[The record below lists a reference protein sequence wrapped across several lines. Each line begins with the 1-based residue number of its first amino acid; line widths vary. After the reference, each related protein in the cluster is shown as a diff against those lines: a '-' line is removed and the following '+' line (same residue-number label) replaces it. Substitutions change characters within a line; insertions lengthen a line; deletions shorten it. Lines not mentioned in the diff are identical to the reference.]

1 MESGFGRNRYY
12 IIIAV
17 LGILALVYI
26 AVLFNIQILNKGY
39 KTKANQNALRY
50 KTIHPARGLVYD
62 RNDSLLVYNEAAYD
76 LMVVPAE
83 LRTFD
88 TVSLCKVLDLTKEQ
102 VIKKIEKATKYS
114 KILPSLFEQQIS
126 KEDYGFIQE
135 KMYAFPGFY
144 VQNRTLRKYPYPIAA
159 HILGYV
165 SEVNEADMEK
175 DSYYKMGDYIGKSG
189 IEKAY
194 ESVLR
199 GQKGQSVVLVDV
211 HNREMGSYDNGAEDV
226 QAIQGT
232 SIWCTLDMELQRYGE
247 ELMQNKR
254 GSVVAIEPKTGEIL
268 CIISSPSYDPNLL
281 VGTARPRNYVM
292 LQEDPKKPLFNRA
305 LQASYPP
312 GSTFKL
318 ANGLIALQEHI
329 VTPTSV
335 YSCSGGGYHIG
346 NHVVHCHNCGG
357 LNIYSAI
364 QRSCNSYFCRAYYNI
379 LSNRK
384 KYKNIDEAY
393 TAWLDYMHSMGFAQ
407 KYETDLP
414 YELQGSIPTAAYFD
428 KKYNNSWNGNTVVSM
443 GIGQGEA
450 AVTPLQ
456 MANMLAVIAN
466 QGYYIRPHIVRAI
479 GHRDSL
485 NTQYSNKI
493 YSKIDPQHFV
503 TVLQG
508 MKMVVTAGT
517 GRGAQIP
524 GIEVAGKTGTAQ
536 NPHGAD
542 HSVFALIA
550 PANDPKIVIFCLV
563 ENGGF
568 GASVACPIASLLAEF
583 YLNRK
588 VERTDLE
595 KRMKELSFR

>member
-1 MESGFGRNRYY
+1 M
-12 IIIAV
+12 V
-17 LGILALVYI
+17 GILAVIYLVR
-26 AVLFNIQILNKGY
+26 LFSLQVMNKTY
-39 KTKANQNALRY
+39 KDKANQNALRY
-50 KTIHPARGLVYD
+50 ITEHPARGLIYD
-62 RNDSLLVYNEAAYD
+62 RNDSLLVYNDAAYD
-76 LMVVPAE
+76 LMVVPNELRSFDTAE
-83 LRTFD
+83 LCR
-88 TVSLCKVLDLTKEQ
+88 VLDLTKED
-102 VIKKIEKATKYS
+102 VEKKIARAVKYS

-126 KEDYGFIQE
+126 KEDYGFLQE
-135 KMYAFPGFY
+135 KMYEFPGFF
-144 VQNRTLRKYPYPIAA
+144 VQNRTLRSYPNPVAA

-165 SEVNEADMEK
+165 SEVNDQDMEN
-175 DSYYKMGDYIGKSG
+175 DNYYKMGDYIGKSG

-199 GQKGQSVVLVDV
+199 GVKGKRVVLVDV
-211 HNREMGSYDNGAEDV
+211 HNREMGRYDNGSEDV
-226 QAIQGT
+226 VPVPGT
-232 SIWCTLDMELQRYGE
+232 SIWSTLDLQLQRYGE
-247 ELMQNKR
+247 ELMKNKR
-254 GSVVAIEPKTGEIL
+254 GSIVAIEPKTGEIL

-281 VGTARPRNYVM
+281 VGTARPKNYGV
-292 LQEDPKKPLFNRA
+292 LLEDPKKPLFNRA
-305 LQASYPP
+305 LMASYPP

-318 ANGLIALQEHI
+318 ANGLIALQEGI
-329 VTPTSV
+329 ITPSTV

-346 NHVVHCHNCGG
+346 SHVVHCHNCGG

-364 QRSCNSYFCRAYYNI
+364 QRSCNTFFCRAYYNI
-379 LSNRK
+379 LSNRS

-393 TAWLDYMHSMGFAQ
+393 TAWLDYMMSMGFAQ
-407 KYETDLP
+407 KYDTDLP
-414 YELQGSIPTAAYFD
+414 YELKGSIPTAAYFD

-466 QGYYIRPHIVRAI
+466 QGYYIKPHVVRAI

-485 NTQYSNKI
+485 NTQYSEKI
-493 YSKIDPQHFV
+493 YSKIKPKHFA

-550 PANDPKIVIFCLV
+550 PANNPKIVIFCLV

-568 GASVACPIASLLAEF
+568 GASVACPIASLMAEK
-583 YLNRK
+583 YLNGEVKR
-588 VERTDLE
+588 EDLE

>member
-1 MESGFGRNRYY
+1 M
-12 IIIAV
+12 
-17 LGILALVYI
+17 
-26 AVLFNIQILNKGY
+26 NKTY
-39 KTKANQNALRY
+39 KDKANQNALRY
-50 KTIHPARGLVYD
+50 ITEHPARGLIYD
-62 RNDSLLVYNEAAYD
+62 RNDSLLVYNDAAYD
-76 LMVVPAE
+76 LMVVPNELRPFDTAE
-83 LRTFD
+83 LCR
-88 TVSLCKVLDLTKEQ
+88 VLDLTKED
-102 VIKKIEKATKYS
+102 VEKKIARAIKYS

-126 KEDYGFIQE
+126 KEDYGFLQE
-135 KMYAFPGFY
+135 KMYEFPGFF
-144 VQNRTLRKYPYPIAA
+144 VQNRTLRSYPNPVAA

-165 SEVNEADMEK
+165 SEVNDQDMEN
-175 DSYYKMGDYIGKSG
+175 DNYYKLGDYIGKSG

-199 GQKGQSVVLVDV
+199 GVKGKRVVLVDV
-211 HNREMGSYDNGAEDV
+211 HNREMGSYDNGSEDV
-226 QAIQGT
+226 VPVPGT
-232 SIWCTLDMELQRYGE
+232 SIWSTLDLQLQRYGE
-247 ELMQNKR
+247 ELMKNKR
-254 GSVVAIEPKTGEIL
+254 GSIVAIEPKTGEIL

-281 VGTARPRNYVM
+281 VGTARPKNYGV
-292 LQEDPKKPLFNRA
+292 LLEDPKKPLFNRA
-305 LQASYPP
+305 LMASYPP

-318 ANGLIALQEHI
+318 ANGLIALQEGI
-329 VTPTSV
+329 ITPSTI

-346 NHVVHCHNCGG
+346 SHVVHCHNCGG

-364 QRSCNSYFCRAYYNI
+364 QRSCNTFFCRAYYNI
-379 LSNRK
+379 LSNRS

-393 TAWLDYMHSMGFAQ
+393 TAWLDYMMSMGFAQ
-407 KYETDLP
+407 KYDTDLP
-414 YELQGSIPTAAYFD
+414 YELKGSIPTAAYFD

-466 QGYYIRPHIVRAI
+466 QGYYIKPHVVRAI

-485 NTQYSNKI
+485 NTQYSEKI
-493 YSKIDPQHFV
+493 YSKIKPQHFA

-550 PANDPKIVIFCLV
+550 PANNPKIVIFCLV

-568 GASVACPIASLLAEF
+568 GASVACPIASLMAEK
-583 YLNRK
+583 YLNGEVKR
-588 VERTDLE
+588 EDLE
-595 KRMKELSFR
+595 KRMKDLSFR

>member
-1 MESGFGRNRYY
+1 MIGLL
-12 IIIAV
+12 AV
-17 LGILALVYI
+17 IYLVR
-26 AVLFNIQILNKGY
+26 LFSLQVMNKTY
-39 KTKANQNALRY
+39 KDKANQNALRY
-50 KTIHPARGLVYD
+50 ITEHPARGLIYD
-62 RNDSLLVYNEAAYD
+62 RNDSLLVYNDAAYD
-76 LMVVPAE
+76 LMVVPNELRAFDTAE
-83 LRTFD
+83 LCR
-88 TVSLCKVLDLTKEQ
+88 VLDLTKEE
-102 VIKKIEKATKYS
+102 VEKKIARAVKYS

-126 KEDYGFIQE
+126 KEDYGFLQE
-135 KMYAFPGFY
+135 KMYEFPGFF
-144 VQNRTLRKYPYPIAA
+144 VQNRTLRSYPHPVAA

-165 SEVNEADMEK
+165 SEVNDQDMEN
-175 DSYYKMGDYIGKSG
+175 DNYYKMGDYIGKSG

-199 GQKGQSVVLVDV
+199 GVKGKRVVLVDV
-211 HNREMGSYDNGAEDV
+211 HNREMGSYDNGSEDV
-226 QAIQGT
+226 VPVPGT
-232 SIWCTLDMELQRYGE
+232 SIWSTLDLQLQRYGE
-247 ELMQNKR
+247 ELMKNKR
-254 GSVVAIEPKTGEIL
+254 GSIVAIEPKTGEIL

-281 VGTARPRNYVM
+281 VGTARPKNYGV
-292 LQEDPKKPLFNRA
+292 LLEDPKKPLFNRA
-305 LQASYPP
+305 LMASYPP

-318 ANGLIALQEHI
+318 ANGLIALQEGI
-329 VTPTSV
+329 ITPSTI

-346 NHVVHCHNCGG
+346 SHVVHCHNCGG

-364 QRSCNSYFCRAYYNI
+364 QRSCNTFFCRAYYNI
-379 LSNRK
+379 LSNRS
-384 KYKNIDEAY
+384 KYKNIEEAY
-393 TAWLDYMHSMGFAQ
+393 TAWLDYMMSMGFAQ
-407 KYETDLP
+407 KYDTDLP
-414 YELQGSIPTAAYFD
+414 YELKGSIPTAAYFD

-466 QGYYIRPHIVRAI
+466 QGYYIKPHVVRAI

-485 NTQYSNKI
+485 NTQYSEKI
-493 YSKIDPQHFV
+493 YSKIKPQHFA

-568 GASVACPIASLLAEF
+568 GASVACPIASLMAEK
-583 YLNRK
+583 YLNGEVKR
-588 VERTDLE
+588 EDLE
-595 KRMKELSFR
+595 KRMKDLSFR

>member
-1 MESGFGRNRYY
+1 MAQDNSNRYY
-12 IIIAV
+12 IILGV
-17 LGILALVYI
+17 LGILMAIYTIRLFDLQ
-26 AVLFNIQILNKGY
+26 VLDKSYQR
-39 KTKANQNALRY
+39 KANENAIRE
-50 KTIHPARGLVYD
+50 KTIHPARGFIYD
-62 RNDSLLVYNEAAYD
+62 RNDSLLVYNDAAYD
-76 LMVVPAE
+76 LMVVPKE
-83 LRTFD
+83 LRPFD
-88 TVSLCKVLDLTKEQ
+88 TLELCRVLGLEIEE
-102 VIKKIEKATKYS
+102 VRKKIEKASKYS
-114 KILPSLFEQQIS
+114 GSVPSLFKQQIS
-126 KEDYGFIQE
+126 KEDYGYLQE
-135 KMYAFPGFY
+135 KMSEFPGFF
-144 VQNRTLRKYPYPIAA
+144 VQERTLRTYPQPIAA

-165 SEVNEADMEK
+165 SEVDEQEVEN

-199 GQKGQSVVLVDV
+199 GVKGKQKVLVDV
-211 HNREMGSYDNGAEDV
+211 HNREVGPFNNGDDDV
-226 QAIQGT
+226 VAVPGT
-232 SIWCTLDMELQRYGE
+232 SIWSTLDMQLQRYGE
-247 ELMQNKR
+247 ELMAGKR
-254 GSVVAIEPKTGEIL
+254 GAIVAIEPKTGEIL
-268 CIISSPSYDPNLL
+268 CLVSSPNYDPNLL
-281 VGTARPRNYVM
+281 VGTARPKNYGNLVM
-292 LQEDPKKPLFNRA
+292 DPQKPLFNRA
-305 LQASYPP
+305 LQAAYPP

-318 ANGLIALQEHI
+318 ANGLIALQDNI
-329 VTPTSV
+329 ITPSSV

-346 NHVVHCHNCGG
+346 SHVVHCHNCGG

-364 QRSCNSYFCRAYYNI
+364 QRSCNTFFCRAYYNI

-393 TAWLDYMHSMGFAQ
+393 TAWLDYMSSMGFLQ
-407 KYETDLP
+407 VFNTDLP
-414 YELQGSIPTAAYFD
+414 YELKGRIPTAEYFD

-466 QGYYIRPHIVRAI
+466 KGYYIRPHVVRAI
-479 GHRDSL
+479 GRKDSL
-485 NTQYSNKI
+485 NTQFNDKI
-493 YSKIDPQHFV
+493 YSKIEPRHFE

-508 MKMVVTAGT
+508 MKMVVIAGT

-536 NPHGAD
+536 NPHGRD

-550 PANDPKIVIFCLV
+550 PANDPQIVIFCLV

-568 GASVACPIASLLAEF
+568 GATVACPIASLMAEF

-588 VERTDLE
+588 VERKDLE
-595 KRMKELSFR
+595 QRMKELIIK

>member
-1 MESGFGRNRYY
+1 M
-12 IIIAV
+12 
-17 LGILALVYI
+17 
-26 AVLFNIQILNKGY
+26 NKTY
-39 KTKANQNALRY
+39 KDKANQNALRY
-50 KTIHPARGLVYD
+50 ITEHPARGLIYD
-62 RNDSLLVYNEAAYD
+62 RNDSLLVYNDAAYD
-76 LMVVPAE
+76 LMVVPNELRAFDTAE
-83 LRTFD
+83 LCR
-88 TVSLCKVLDLTKEQ
+88 VLDLTKEE
-102 VIKKIEKATKYS
+102 VEKKIARAVKYS

-126 KEDYGFIQE
+126 KEDYGFLQE
-135 KMYAFPGFY
+135 KMYEFPGFF
-144 VQNRTLRKYPYPIAA
+144 VQNRTLRSYPHPVAA

-165 SEVNEADMEK
+165 SEVNDQDMEN
-175 DSYYKMGDYIGKSG
+175 DNYYKMGDYIGKSG

-199 GQKGQSVVLVDV
+199 GVKGKRVVLVDV
-211 HNREMGSYDNGAEDV
+211 HNREMGSYDNGSEDV
-226 QAIQGT
+226 VPVPGT
-232 SIWCTLDMELQRYGE
+232 SIWSTLDLQLQRYGE
-247 ELMQNKR
+247 ELMKNKR
-254 GSVVAIEPKTGEIL
+254 GSIVAIEPKTGEIL

-281 VGTARPRNYVM
+281 VGTARPKNYGV
-292 LQEDPKKPLFNRA
+292 LLEDPKKPLFNRA
-305 LQASYPP
+305 LMASYPP

-318 ANGLIALQEHI
+318 ANGLIALQEGI
-329 VTPTSV
+329 ITPSTI

-346 NHVVHCHNCGG
+346 SHVVHCHNCGG

-364 QRSCNSYFCRAYYNI
+364 QRSCNTFFCRAYYNI
-379 LSNRK
+379 LSNRS

-393 TAWLDYMHSMGFAQ
+393 TAWLDYMMSMGFAQ
-407 KYETDLP
+407 KYDTDLP
-414 YELQGSIPTAAYFD
+414 YELKGSIPTAAYFD

-466 QGYYIRPHIVRAI
+466 QGYYIKPHVVRAI

-485 NTQYSNKI
+485 NTQYSEKI
-493 YSKIDPQHFV
+493 YSKIKPQHFA

-568 GASVACPIASLLAEF
+568 GASVACPIASLMAEK
-583 YLNRK
+583 YLNGEVKR
-588 VERTDLE
+588 EDLE

>member
-1 MESGFGRNRYY
+1 MKTQKRYY
-12 IIIAV
+12 IIIALV
-17 LGILALVYI
+17 ALLAAVYLVR
-26 AVLFNIQILNKGY
+26 LFSLQVLNKSY
-39 KTKANQNALRY
+39 KDKANQNALRY
-50 KTIHPARGLVYD
+50 ITEHPARGLIYD
-62 RNDSLLVYNEAAYD
+62 RNDSLLVYNDAAYD
-76 LMVVPAE
+76 LMVVPNELRDFDTAE
-83 LRTFD
+83 LCR
-88 TVSLCKVLDLTKEQ
+88 VLDLTTAE
-102 VIKKIEKATKYS
+102 VEKKIARATKYS

-126 KEDYGFIQE
+126 KEDYGFLQE
-135 KMYAFPGFY
+135 KMYEFPGFF
-144 VQNRTLRKYPYPIAA
+144 VQNRTLRSYPNPIAA

-165 SEVNEADMEK
+165 SEVNEQDMEN
-175 DSYYKMGDYIGKSG
+175 DNYYKMGDYIGKSG

-199 GQKGQSVVLVDV
+199 GVKGKRVVLVDV
-211 HNREMGSYDNGAEDV
+211 HNREMGSYDNGADDV
-226 QAIQGT
+226 VAIPGT
-232 SIWCTLDMELQRYGE
+232 SIWSTLDLRLQRYGE

-254 GSVVAIEPKTGEIL
+254 GAIVAIEPKTGEIL

-281 VGTARPRNYVM
+281 VGTARPKNYGVL
-292 LQEDPKKPLFNRA
+292 LQDPKKPLFNRA
-305 LQASYPP
+305 LMASYPP

-318 ANGLIALQEHI
+318 ANGLIALQDGI
-329 VTPTSV
+329 ITPSTI
-335 YSCSGGGYHIG
+335 YSCSGGGYHLG
-346 NHVVHCHNCGG
+346 SHVVHCHNCGG

-364 QRSCNSYFCRAYYNI
+364 QRSCNTFFCRAYYNI
-379 LSNRK
+379 LSNRT

-393 TAWLDYMHSMGFAQ
+393 TAWLDYMMSMGFAQ
-407 KYETDLP
+407 KYDTDLP
-414 YELQGSIPTAAYFD
+414 YELKGSIPSAAYFD
-428 KKYNNSWNGNTVVSM
+428 KRYNNSWNGNTVVSM

-466 QGYYIRPHIVRAI
+466 QGYYIKPHVVRAI

-485 NTQYSNKI
+485 NTQFSEKI
-493 YSKIDPQHFV
+493 YSKIKPQHFA

-563 ENGGF
+563 ENAGF
-568 GASVACPIASLLAEF
+568 GATVACPIASLLAEQ
-583 YLNRK
+583 YLTGEVK
-588 VERTDLE
+588 RTDLE
-595 KRMKELSFR
+595 KRMKEMSFR

>member
-1 MESGFGRNRYY
+1 MAQDNSKRYY
-12 IIIAV
+12 IILAA
-17 LGILALVYI
+17 LGILLGIYTI
-26 AVLFNIQILNKGY
+26 RLFNLQVLNRSY
-39 KTKANQNALRY
+39 KDKAVKNAIREI
-50 KTIHPARGLVYD
+50 TIHPARGFIYD
-62 RNDSLLVYNEAAYD
+62 RNDSLLVYNDAAYD
-76 LMVVPAE
+76 LMIIPKDIRAFDTAE
-83 LRTFD
+83 LCR
-88 TVSLCKVLDLTKEQ
+88 VLDMEIEDVRTKLA
-102 VIKKIEKATKYS
+102 KAEAYS
-114 KILPSLFEQQIS
+114 KSVPSLFKQQIS
-126 KEDYGFIQE
+126 KEDYGYLQE
-135 KMYAFPGFY
+135 KMSEFPGFF
-144 VQNRTLRKYPYPIAA
+144 VQNRTLRSYPQPIAA

-165 SEVNEADMEK
+165 SEVDERDVENDN
-175 DSYYKMGDYIGKSG
+175 YYAMGDYIGKSG

-199 GQKGQSVVLVDV
+199 GVKGKEKKLVDV
-211 HNREMGSYDNGAEDV
+211 HNRVVGDYAEGAENV
-226 QAIQGT
+226 QAVPGT
-232 SIWCTLDMELQRYGE
+232 SIWSTLDMQLQRYGE
-247 ELMQNKR
+247 ELMKGKR
-254 GSVVAIEPKTGEIL
+254 GSIVAIEPKTGEIL
-268 CIISSPSYDPNLL
+268 CLVSSPNYDPNLL
-281 VGTARPRNYVM
+281 VGTARPKNYGK
-292 LQEDPKKPLFNRA
+292 LIADPEKPLFNRA

-329 VTPTSV
+329 ITPSSV

-346 NHVVHCHNCGG
+346 SHVVHCHNCGG
-357 LNIYSAI
+357 LNIYTAI
-364 QRSCNSYFCRAYYNI
+364 QRSCNTFFCRAYYNI
-379 LSNRK
+379 LSNRV

-393 TAWLDYMHSMGFAQ
+393 TAWLDYMESMGFL
-407 KYETDLP
+407 KVFDTDLP
-414 YELQGSIPTAAYFD
+414 YELKGRIPTAEYFD

-466 QGYYIRPHIVRAI
+466 EGYYIRPHIVRAI

-485 NTQYSNKI
+485 NTQFNEKV
-493 YSKIDPQHFV
+493 YSKIEPQHFR

-508 MKMVVTAGT
+508 MKQVVTAGT

-536 NPHGAD
+536 NPHGRD

-550 PANDPKIVIFCLV
+550 PANNPEIVIFCLV

-568 GASVACPIASLLAEF
+568 GATVACPIASLMAEF
-583 YLNRK
+583 YINRK

-595 KRMKELSFR
+595 KRMKELSIK

>member
-1 MESGFGRNRYY
+1 MQNSKRYY
-12 IIIAV
+12 IIIA
-17 LGILALVYI
+17 LIGLLAVIYLVR
-26 AVLFNIQILNKGY
+26 LFSLQVMNKTY
-39 KTKANQNALRY
+39 KDKANQNALRY
-50 KTIHPARGLVYD
+50 ITEHPARGLIYD
-62 RNDSLLVYNEAAYD
+62 RNDSLLVYNDAAYD
-76 LMVVPAE
+76 LMVVPNELRAFDTAE
-83 LRTFD
+83 LCR
-88 TVSLCKVLDLTKEQ
+88 VLDLTKADVE
-102 VIKKIEKATKYS
+102 KKIARAIKYS

-126 KEDYGFIQE
+126 KEDYGFLQE
-135 KMYAFPGFY
+135 KMYEFPGFF
-144 VQNRTLRKYPYPIAA
+144 VQNRTLRSYPNPVAA

-165 SEVNEADMEK
+165 SEVNDQDMEN
-175 DSYYKMGDYIGKSG
+175 DNYYKMGDYIGKSG

-199 GQKGQSVVLVDV
+199 GIKGKRVVLVDV
-211 HNREMGSYDNGAEDV
+211 HNREMGRYDNGSEDV
-226 QAIQGT
+226 VPVPGT
-232 SIWCTLDMELQRYGE
+232 SIWSTLDLQLQRYGE
-247 ELMQNKR
+247 ELMKNKR
-254 GSVVAIEPKTGEIL
+254 GSIVAIEPKTGEIL

-281 VGTARPRNYVM
+281 VGTARPKNYGV
-292 LQEDPKKPLFNRA
+292 LLEDPKKPLFNRA
-305 LQASYPP
+305 LMASYPP

-318 ANGLIALQEHI
+318 ANGLIALQEGI
-329 VTPTSV
+329 ISPSTI

-346 NHVVHCHNCGG
+346 SHVVHCHNCGG

-364 QRSCNSYFCRAYYNI
+364 QRSCNTFFCRAYYNI
-379 LSNRK
+379 LSNRS

-393 TAWLDYMHSMGFAQ
+393 TAWLDYMMSMGFAQ
-407 KYETDLP
+407 KYDTDLP
-414 YELQGSIPTAAYFD
+414 YELKGSIPTAAYFD

-466 QGYYIRPHIVRAI
+466 QGYYIKPHVVRAI

-485 NTQYSNKI
+485 NTQYSEKI
-493 YSKIDPQHFV
+493 YSKIKPQHFA

-568 GASVACPIASLLAEF
+568 GASVACPIASLMAEK
-583 YLNRK
+583 YLNGEVKR
-588 VERTDLE
+588 EDLE

>member
-1 MESGFGRNRYY
+1 MVKTQKRYY
-12 IIIAV
+12 IIIALV
-17 LGILALVYI
+17 ALLAAVYLVR
-26 AVLFNIQILNKGY
+26 LFSLQVLNKSY
-39 KTKANQNALRY
+39 KDKANQNALRY
-50 KTIHPARGLVYD
+50 ITEHPARGLIYD
-62 RNDSLLVYNEAAYD
+62 RNDSLLVYNDAAYD
-76 LMVVPAE
+76 LMVVPNELRDFDTAE
-83 LRTFD
+83 LCR
-88 TVSLCKVLDLTKEQ
+88 VLDLTKAE
-102 VIKKIEKATKYS
+102 VEKKIARATKYS

-126 KEDYGFIQE
+126 KEDYGFLQE
-135 KMYAFPGFY
+135 KMYEFPGFF
-144 VQNRTLRKYPYPIAA
+144 VQNRTLRSYPNPIAA

-165 SEVNEADMEK
+165 SEVNEQDMEN
-175 DSYYKMGDYIGKSG
+175 DNYYKMGDYIGKSG

-199 GQKGQSVVLVDV
+199 GVKGKRVVLVDV
-211 HNREMGSYDNGAEDV
+211 HNREMGSYDNGADDV
-226 QAIQGT
+226 VAIPGT
-232 SIWCTLDMELQRYGE
+232 SIWSTLDLRLQRYGE

-254 GSVVAIEPKTGEIL
+254 GAIVAIEPKTGEIL

-281 VGTARPRNYVM
+281 VGTARPKNYGVL
-292 LQEDPKKPLFNRA
+292 LQDPKKPLFNRA
-305 LQASYPP
+305 LMASYPP

-318 ANGLIALQEHI
+318 ANGLIALQDGI
-329 VTPTSV
+329 ITPSAI
-335 YSCSGGGYHIG
+335 YSCSGGGYHLG
-346 NHVVHCHNCGG
+346 SHVVHCHNCGG

-364 QRSCNSYFCRAYYNI
+364 QRSCNTFFCRAYYNI
-379 LSNRK
+379 LSNRT

-393 TAWLDYMHSMGFAQ
+393 TAWLDYMMSMGFAQ
-407 KYETDLP
+407 KYDTDLP
-414 YELQGSIPTAAYFD
+414 YELKGSIPSAAYFD
-428 KKYNNSWNGNTVVSM
+428 KRYNNSWNGNTVVSM

-466 QGYYIRPHIVRAI
+466 QGYYIKPHVVRAI

-485 NTQYSNKI
+485 NTQFSEKI
-493 YSKIDPQHFV
+493 YSKIKPQHFA

-563 ENGGF
+563 ENAGF
-568 GASVACPIASLLAEF
+568 GATVACPIASLLAEQ
-583 YLNRK
+583 YLTGEVK
-588 VERTDLE
+588 RTDLE
-595 KRMKELSFR
+595 KRMKEMSFR

>member
-1 MESGFGRNRYY
+1 MKTQKRYY
-12 IIIAV
+12 IIIA
-17 LGILALVYI
+17 LIGLLAAVYLVR
-26 AVLFNIQILNKGY
+26 LFSLQVLNKSY
-39 KTKANQNALRY
+39 KDKANQNALRY
-50 KTIHPARGLVYD
+50 ITEHPARGLIYD
-62 RNDSLLVYNEAAYD
+62 RNDSLLVYNDAAYD
-76 LMVVPAE
+76 LMVVPNELRDFDTAE
-83 LRTFD
+83 LCR
-88 TVSLCKVLDLTKEQ
+88 VLDLTKAE
-102 VIKKIEKATKYS
+102 VEKKIARATKYS

-126 KEDYGFIQE
+126 KEDYGFLQE
-135 KMYAFPGFY
+135 KMYEFPGFF
-144 VQNRTLRKYPYPIAA
+144 VQNRTLRSYPNPIAA

-165 SEVNEADMEK
+165 SEVNEQDMEN
-175 DSYYKMGDYIGKSG
+175 DNYYKMGDYIGKSG

-199 GQKGQSVVLVDV
+199 GVKGKRVVLVDV
-211 HNREMGSYDNGAEDV
+211 HNREMGSYDNGADDV
-226 QAIQGT
+226 VAIPGT
-232 SIWCTLDMELQRYGE
+232 SIWSTLDMRLQRYGE

-254 GSVVAIEPKTGEIL
+254 GAIVAIEPKTGEIL

-281 VGTARPRNYVM
+281 VGTARPKNYGVL
-292 LQEDPKKPLFNRA
+292 LQDPKKPLFNRA
-305 LQASYPP
+305 LMASYPP

-318 ANGLIALQEHI
+318 ANGLIALQDGI
-329 VTPTSV
+329 ITPSTV
-335 YSCSGGGYHIG
+335 YSCSGGGYHLG
-346 NHVVHCHNCGG
+346 SHVVHCHNCGG

-364 QRSCNSYFCRAYYNI
+364 QRSCNTFFCRAYYNI
-379 LSNRK
+379 LSNRT

-393 TAWLDYMHSMGFAQ
+393 TAWLDYMMSMGFAQ
-407 KYETDLP
+407 KYDTDLP
-414 YELQGSIPTAAYFD
+414 YELKGSIPSAAYFD
-428 KKYNNSWNGNTVVSM
+428 KRYNNSWNGNTVVSM

-466 QGYYIRPHIVRAI
+466 QGYYIKPHVVRAI

-485 NTQYSNKI
+485 NTQFSEKI
-493 YSKIDPQHFV
+493 YSKIKPQHFA

-563 ENGGF
+563 ENAGF
-568 GASVACPIASLLAEF
+568 GATVACPIASLLAEQ
-583 YLNRK
+583 YLTGEVK
-588 VERTDLE
+588 RTDLE
-595 KRMKELSFR
+595 KRMKEMSFR

>member
-1 MESGFGRNRYY
+1 MEKRRYY
-12 IIIAV
+12 IV
-17 LGILALVYI
+17 LLALGLLAAVYI
-26 AVLFNIQILNKGY
+26 VKLFSLQVLNKKY
-39 KTKANQNALRY
+39 TAQADQNAKRY
-50 KTIHPARGLVYD
+50 ITEHPARGLIYD
-62 RNDSLLVYNEAAYD
+62 RNDSLLVYNDAAYD
-76 LMVVPAE
+76 LMVVPNE
-83 LRTFD
+83 LRSFD
-88 TVSLCKVLDLTKEQ
+88 TVELCRVLDLTKEQ
-102 VIKKIEKATKYS
+102 VEKKIEKATKYS

-126 KEDYGFIQE
+126 KEDYGYLQE
-135 KMYAFPGFY
+135 KMYEFPGFF
-144 VQNRTLRKYPYPIAA
+144 VQNRTLRSYPHPIAA

-165 SEVNEADMEK
+165 SEVNEEDMEN
-175 DSYYKMGDYIGKSG
+175 DAYYQIGDYIGKSG

-199 GQKGQSVVLVDV
+199 GEKGKRVVLVDV
-211 HNREMGSYDNGAEDV
+211 HNREVGSYDNGSEDV
-226 QAIQGT
+226 CSVPGT
-232 SIWCTLDMELQRYGE
+232 SIWSTLDLRLQRYGE
-247 ELMQNKR
+247 ELMKNKR
-254 GSVVAIEPKTGEIL
+254 GSIVAIEPKTGEIL

-281 VGTARPRNYVM
+281 VGTARPKNYGE
-292 LQEDPKKPLFNRA
+292 LLNDPKKPLFNRA
-305 LQASYPP
+305 LMASYPP

-318 ANGLIALQEHI
+318 ANGLIALQDGI
-329 VTPTSV
+329 ISPSTV

-346 NHVVHCHNCGG
+346 SHVVHCHNCGG

-364 QRSCNSYFCRAYYNI
+364 QRSCNTFFCRAYYNI

-393 TAWLDYMHSMGFAQ
+393 TAWLDYMMSMGFAK

-414 YELQGSIPTAAYFD
+414 YELKGSIPTAAYFD

-466 QGYYIRPHIVRAI
+466 KGYYIRPHVVRAI
-479 GHRDSL
+479 GKRDSL
-485 NTQYSNKI
+485 CTLYSEKI
-493 YSKIDPQHFV
+493 YSKIEPRHFE

-517 GRGAQIP
+517 GRGAKID

-550 PANDPKIVIFCLV
+550 PADDPEIVIFCLV

-568 GASVACPIASLLAEF
+568 GASVACPIASLMAEM
-583 YLNRK
+583 YLNGEVK
-588 VERTDLE
+588 RTDLE

>member
-1 MESGFGRNRYY
+1 MIGLL
-12 IIIAV
+12 AV
-17 LGILALVYI
+17 IYLVR
-26 AVLFNIQILNKGY
+26 LFSLQVMNKTY
-39 KTKANQNALRY
+39 KDKANQNALRY
-50 KTIHPARGLVYD
+50 ITEHPARGLIYD
-62 RNDSLLVYNEAAYD
+62 RNDSLLVYNDAAYD
-76 LMVVPAE
+76 LMVVPNELRAFDTAE
-83 LRTFD
+83 LCR
-88 TVSLCKVLDLTKEQ
+88 VLDLTKEE
-102 VIKKIEKATKYS
+102 VEKKIARAVKYS

-126 KEDYGFIQE
+126 KEDYGFLQE
-135 KMYAFPGFY
+135 KMYEFPGFF
-144 VQNRTLRKYPYPIAA
+144 VQNRTLRSYPHPVAA

-165 SEVNEADMEK
+165 SEVNDQDMEN
-175 DSYYKMGDYIGKSG
+175 DNYYKMGDYIGKSG

-199 GQKGQSVVLVDV
+199 GVKGKRVVLVDV
-211 HNREMGSYDNGAEDV
+211 HNREMGSYDNGSEDV
-226 QAIQGT
+226 VPVPGT
-232 SIWCTLDMELQRYGE
+232 SIWSTLDLQLQRYGE
-247 ELMQNKR
+247 ELMKNKR
-254 GSVVAIEPKTGEIL
+254 GSIVAIEPKTGEIL

-281 VGTARPRNYVM
+281 VGTARPKNYGV
-292 LQEDPKKPLFNRA
+292 LLEDPKKPLFNRA
-305 LQASYPP
+305 LMASYPP

-318 ANGLIALQEHI
+318 ANGLIALQEGI
-329 VTPTSV
+329 ITPSTI

-346 NHVVHCHNCGG
+346 SHVVHCHNCGG

-364 QRSCNSYFCRAYYNI
+364 QRSCNTFFCRAYYNI
-379 LSNRK
+379 LSNRS

-393 TAWLDYMHSMGFAQ
+393 TAWLDYMMSMGFAQ
-407 KYETDLP
+407 KYDTDLP
-414 YELQGSIPTAAYFD
+414 YELKGSIPTAAYFD

-466 QGYYIRPHIVRAI
+466 QGYYIKPHVVRAI

-485 NTQYSNKI
+485 NTQYSEKI
-493 YSKIDPQHFV
+493 YSKIKPQHFA

-568 GASVACPIASLLAEF
+568 GASVACPIASLMAEK
-583 YLNRK
+583 YLNGEVKR
-588 VERTDLE
+588 EDLE

>member
-1 MESGFGRNRYY
+1 MIGLL
-12 IIIAV
+12 AV
-17 LGILALVYI
+17 IYLVR
-26 AVLFNIQILNKGY
+26 LFSLQVMNKTY
-39 KTKANQNALRY
+39 KDKANQNALRY
-50 KTIHPARGLVYD
+50 ITEHPARGLIYD
-62 RNDSLLVYNEAAYD
+62 RNDSLLVYNDAAYD
-76 LMVVPAE
+76 LMVVPNELRPFDTAE
-83 LRTFD
+83 LCR
-88 TVSLCKVLDLTKEQ
+88 VLDLTKED
-102 VIKKIEKATKYS
+102 VEKKIARAIKYS

-126 KEDYGFIQE
+126 KEDYGFLQE
-135 KMYAFPGFY
+135 KMYEFPGFF
-144 VQNRTLRKYPYPIAA
+144 VQNRTLRSYPNPVAA

-165 SEVNEADMEK
+165 SEVNDQDLENDN
-175 DSYYKMGDYIGKSG
+175 YYKLGDYIGKSG

-199 GQKGQSVVLVDV
+199 GVKGKRVVLVDV
-211 HNREMGSYDNGAEDV
+211 HNREMGSYDNGSEDV
-226 QAIQGT
+226 VPVPGT
-232 SIWCTLDMELQRYGE
+232 SIWSTLDLQLQRYGE
-247 ELMQNKR
+247 ELMKNKR
-254 GSVVAIEPKTGEIL
+254 GSIVAIEPKTGEIL

-281 VGTARPRNYVM
+281 VGTARPKNYGV
-292 LQEDPKKPLFNRA
+292 LLEDPKKPLFNRA
-305 LQASYPP
+305 LMASYPP

-318 ANGLIALQEHI
+318 ANGLIALQEGI
-329 VTPTSV
+329 ITPSTI

-346 NHVVHCHNCGG
+346 SHVVHCHNCGG
-357 LNIYSAI
+357 LNIYGAI
-364 QRSCNSYFCRAYYNI
+364 QRSCNTFFCRAYYNI
-379 LSNRK
+379 LSNRS

-393 TAWLDYMHSMGFAQ
+393 TAWLDYMMSMGFAQ
-407 KYETDLP
+407 KYDTDLP
-414 YELQGSIPTAAYFD
+414 YELKGSIPTAAYFD

-466 QGYYIRPHIVRAI
+466 QGYYIKPHVVRAI

-485 NTQYSNKI
+485 NTQYSEKI
-493 YSKIDPQHFV
+493 YSKIKPQHFA

-550 PANDPKIVIFCLV
+550 PANNPKIVIFCLV

-568 GASVACPIASLLAEF
+568 GASVACPIASLMAEK
-583 YLNRK
+583 YLNGEVKR
-588 VERTDLE
+588 EDLE
-595 KRMKELSFR
+595 KRMKDLSFR

>member
-1 MESGFGRNRYY
+1 MKTQKRYY
-12 IIIAV
+12 IIIALV
-17 LGILALVYI
+17 ALLAAVYLVR
-26 AVLFNIQILNKGY
+26 LFSLQVLNKSY
-39 KTKANQNALRY
+39 KDKANQNALRY
-50 KTIHPARGLVYD
+50 ITEHPARGLIYD
-62 RNDSLLVYNEAAYD
+62 RNDSLLVYNDAAYD
-76 LMVVPAE
+76 LMVVPNELREFDTAE
-83 LRTFD
+83 LCR
-88 TVSLCKVLDLTKEQ
+88 VLDLTKAE
-102 VIKKIEKATKYS
+102 VEKKIARATKYS

-126 KEDYGFIQE
+126 KEDYGFLQE
-135 KMYAFPGFY
+135 KMYEFPGFF
-144 VQNRTLRKYPYPIAA
+144 VQNRTLRSYPNPIAA

-165 SEVNEADMEK
+165 SEVNEQDMEN
-175 DSYYKMGDYIGKSG
+175 DNYYKMGDYIGKSG

-199 GQKGQSVVLVDV
+199 GVKGKRVVLVDV
-211 HNREMGSYDNGAEDV
+211 HNREMGSYDNGADDV
-226 QAIQGT
+226 VAIPGT
-232 SIWCTLDMELQRYGE
+232 SIWSTLDMRLQRYGE

-254 GSVVAIEPKTGEIL
+254 GAIVAIEPKTGEIL

-281 VGTARPRNYVM
+281 VGTARPKNYGVL
-292 LQEDPKKPLFNRA
+292 LQDPKKPLFNRA
-305 LQASYPP
+305 LMASYPP

-318 ANGLIALQEHI
+318 ANGLIALQEGI
-329 VTPTSV
+329 ITPSTI
-335 YSCSGGGYHIG
+335 YSCSGGGYHLG
-346 NHVVHCHNCGG
+346 SHVVHCHNCGG

-364 QRSCNSYFCRAYYNI
+364 QRSCNTFFCRAYYNI
-379 LSNRK
+379 LSNRT

-393 TAWLDYMHSMGFAQ
+393 TAWLDYMMSMGFAQ
-407 KYETDLP
+407 KYDTDLP
-414 YELQGSIPTAAYFD
+414 YELKGSIPSAAYFD
-428 KKYNNSWNGNTVVSM
+428 KRYNNSWNGNTVVSM

-466 QGYYIRPHIVRAI
+466 QGYYIKPHVVRAI

-485 NTQYSNKI
+485 NTQFSEKI
-493 YSKIDPQHFV
+493 YSKIKPQHFA

-550 PANDPKIVIFCLV
+550 PANNPKIVIFCLV
-563 ENGGF
+563 ENAGF
-568 GASVACPIASLLAEF
+568 GATVACPIASLLAEQ
-583 YLNRK
+583 YLTGEVK
-588 VERTDLE
+588 RTDLE
-595 KRMKELSFR
+595 KRMKEMSFR

>member
-1 MESGFGRNRYY
+1 MKTQKRYY
-12 IIIAV
+12 IIIALV
-17 LGILALVYI
+17 ALLAVVYLVR
-26 AVLFNIQILNKGY
+26 LFSLQVLNKSY
-39 KTKANQNALRY
+39 KDKANQNALRY
-50 KTIHPARGLVYD
+50 ITEHPARGLIYD
-62 RNDSLLVYNEAAYD
+62 RNDSLLVYNDAAYD
-76 LMVVPAE
+76 LMVVPNELRDFDTAE
-83 LRTFD
+83 LCR
-88 TVSLCKVLDLTKEQ
+88 VLDLTKAE
-102 VIKKIEKATKYS
+102 VEKKIARATKYS

-126 KEDYGFIQE
+126 KEDYGFLQE
-135 KMYAFPGFY
+135 KMYEFPGFF
-144 VQNRTLRKYPYPIAA
+144 VQNRTLRSYPNPIAA

-165 SEVNEADMEK
+165 SEVNEQDMEN
-175 DSYYKMGDYIGKSG
+175 DNYYKMGDYIGKSG

-199 GQKGQSVVLVDV
+199 GVKGKRVVLVDV
-211 HNREMGSYDNGAEDV
+211 HNREMGSYDNGADDV
-226 QAIQGT
+226 VAIPGT
-232 SIWCTLDMELQRYGE
+232 SIWSTLDLRLQRYGE

-254 GSVVAIEPKTGEIL
+254 GAIVAIEPKTGEIL

-281 VGTARPRNYVM
+281 VGTARPKNYGVL
-292 LQEDPKKPLFNRA
+292 LQDPKKPLFNRA
-305 LQASYPP
+305 LMASYPP

-318 ANGLIALQEHI
+318 ANGLIALQDGI
-329 VTPTSV
+329 ITPSTI
-335 YSCSGGGYHIG
+335 YSCSGGGYHLG
-346 NHVVHCHNCGG
+346 SHVVHCHNCGG

-364 QRSCNSYFCRAYYNI
+364 QRSCNTFFCRAYYNI
-379 LSNRK
+379 LSNRT

-393 TAWLDYMHSMGFAQ
+393 TAWLDYMMSMGFAQ
-407 KYETDLP
+407 KYDTDLP
-414 YELQGSIPTAAYFD
+414 YELKGSIPSAAYFD
-428 KKYNNSWNGNTVVSM
+428 KRYNNSWNGNTVVSM

-466 QGYYIRPHIVRAI
+466 QGYYIKPHVVRAI

-485 NTQYSNKI
+485 NTQFSEKI
-493 YSKIDPQHFV
+493 YSKIKPQHFA

-563 ENGGF
+563 ENAGF
-568 GASVACPIASLLAEF
+568 GATVACPIASLLAEQ
-583 YLNRK
+583 YLTGEVK
-588 VERTDLE
+588 RTDLE
-595 KRMKELSFR
+595 KRMKEMSFR

>member
-1 MESGFGRNRYY
+1 MKTQKRYY
-12 IIIAV
+12 IIIALV
-17 LGILALVYI
+17 ALLAAVYLVR
-26 AVLFNIQILNKGY
+26 LFSLQVLNKSY
-39 KTKANQNALRY
+39 KDKANQNALRY
-50 KTIHPARGLVYD
+50 ITEHPARGLIYD
-62 RNDSLLVYNEAAYD
+62 RNDSLLVYNDAAYD
-76 LMVVPAE
+76 LMVVPNELREFDTAE
-83 LRTFD
+83 LCR
-88 TVSLCKVLDLTKEQ
+88 VLDLTKAE
-102 VIKKIEKATKYS
+102 VEKKIARATKYS

-126 KEDYGFIQE
+126 KEDYGFLQE
-135 KMYAFPGFY
+135 KMYEFPGFF
-144 VQNRTLRKYPYPIAA
+144 VQNRTLRSYPNPIAA

-165 SEVNEADMEK
+165 SEVNEQDMEN
-175 DSYYKMGDYIGKSG
+175 DNYYKMGDYIGKSG

-199 GQKGQSVVLVDV
+199 GVKGKRVVLVDV
-211 HNREMGSYDNGAEDV
+211 HNREMGSYDNGADDV
-226 QAIQGT
+226 VAIPGT
-232 SIWCTLDMELQRYGE
+232 SIWSTLDMRLQRYGE

-254 GSVVAIEPKTGEIL
+254 GAIVAIEPKTGEIL

-281 VGTARPRNYVM
+281 VGTARPKNYGVL
-292 LQEDPKKPLFNRA
+292 LQDPKKPLFNRA
-305 LQASYPP
+305 LMASYPP

-318 ANGLIALQEHI
+318 ANGLIALQEGI
-329 VTPTSV
+329 ITPSTI
-335 YSCSGGGYHIG
+335 YSCSGGGYHLG
-346 NHVVHCHNCGG
+346 SHVVHCHNCGG

-364 QRSCNSYFCRAYYNI
+364 QRSCNTFFCRAYYNI
-379 LSNRK
+379 LSNRT

-393 TAWLDYMHSMGFAQ
+393 TAWLDYMMSMGFAQ
-407 KYETDLP
+407 KYDTDLP
-414 YELQGSIPTAAYFD
+414 YELKGSIPSAAYFD
-428 KKYNNSWNGNTVVSM
+428 KRYNNSWNGNTVVSM

-466 QGYYIRPHIVRAI
+466 QGYYIKPHVVRAI

-485 NTQYSNKI
+485 NTQFSEKI
-493 YSKIDPQHFV
+493 YSKIKPQHFA

-563 ENGGF
+563 ENAGF
-568 GASVACPIASLLAEF
+568 GATVACPIASLLAEQ
-583 YLNRK
+583 YLTGEVK
-588 VERTDLE
+588 RTDLE
-595 KRMKELSFR
+595 KRMKEMSFR

>member
-1 MESGFGRNRYY
+1 MVALLA
-12 IIIAV
+12 AV
-17 LGILALVYI
+17 YLVR
-26 AVLFNIQILNKGY
+26 LFSLQVLNKSY
-39 KTKANQNALRY
+39 KDKANQNALRY
-50 KTIHPARGLVYD
+50 ITEHPARGLIYD
-62 RNDSLLVYNEAAYD
+62 RNDSLLVYNDAAYD
-76 LMVVPAE
+76 LMVVPNELREFDTAE
-83 LRTFD
+83 LCR
-88 TVSLCKVLDLTKEQ
+88 VLDLTKAE
-102 VIKKIEKATKYS
+102 VEKKIARATKYS

-126 KEDYGFIQE
+126 KEDYGFLQE
-135 KMYAFPGFY
+135 KMYEFPGFF
-144 VQNRTLRKYPYPIAA
+144 VQNRTLRSYPNPIAA

-165 SEVNEADMEK
+165 SEVNEQDMEN
-175 DSYYKMGDYIGKSG
+175 DNYYKMGDYIGKSG

-199 GQKGQSVVLVDV
+199 GVKGKRVVLVDV
-211 HNREMGSYDNGAEDV
+211 HNREMGSYDNGADDV
-226 QAIQGT
+226 VAIPGT
-232 SIWCTLDMELQRYGE
+232 SIWSTLDMRLQRYGE

-254 GSVVAIEPKTGEIL
+254 GAIVAIEPKTGEIL

-281 VGTARPRNYVM
+281 VGTARPKNYGVL
-292 LQEDPKKPLFNRA
+292 LQDPKKPLFNRA
-305 LQASYPP
+305 LMASYPP

-318 ANGLIALQEHI
+318 ANGLIALQEGI
-329 VTPTSV
+329 ITPSTI
-335 YSCSGGGYHIG
+335 YSCSGGGYHLG
-346 NHVVHCHNCGG
+346 SHVVHCHNCGG

-364 QRSCNSYFCRAYYNI
+364 QRSCNTFFCRAYYNI
-379 LSNRK
+379 LSNRT

-393 TAWLDYMHSMGFAQ
+393 TAWLDYMMSMGFAQ
-407 KYETDLP
+407 KYDTDLP
-414 YELQGSIPTAAYFD
+414 YELKGSIPSAAYFD
-428 KKYNNSWNGNTVVSM
+428 KRYNNSWNGNTVVSM

-466 QGYYIRPHIVRAI
+466 QGYYIKPHVVRAI

-485 NTQYSNKI
+485 NTQFSEKI
-493 YSKIDPQHFV
+493 YSKIKPQHFA

-563 ENGGF
+563 ENAGF
-568 GASVACPIASLLAEF
+568 GATVACPIASLLAEQ
-583 YLNRK
+583 YLTGEVK
-588 VERTDLE
+588 RTDLE
-595 KRMKELSFR
+595 KRMKEMSFR

>member
-1 MESGFGRNRYY
+1 MKTQKRYY
-12 IIIAV
+12 IIIALV
-17 LGILALVYI
+17 ALLAAVYLVR
-26 AVLFNIQILNKGY
+26 LFSLQVLNKSY
-39 KTKANQNALRY
+39 KDKANQNALRY
-50 KTIHPARGLVYD
+50 ITEHPARGLIYD
-62 RNDSLLVYNEAAYD
+62 RNDSLLVYNDAAYD
-76 LMVVPAE
+76 LMVVPNELREFDTAE
-83 LRTFD
+83 LCR
-88 TVSLCKVLDLTKEQ
+88 VLDLTKADVE
-102 VIKKIEKATKYS
+102 KKIARATKYS

-126 KEDYGFIQE
+126 KEDYGFLQE
-135 KMYAFPGFY
+135 KMYEFPGFF
-144 VQNRTLRKYPYPIAA
+144 VQNRTLRSYPHPIAA

-165 SEVNEADMEK
+165 SEVNEQDMEN
-175 DSYYKMGDYIGKSG
+175 DNYYKMGDYIGKSG

-199 GQKGQSVVLVDV
+199 GVKGKRVVLVDV
-211 HNREMGSYDNGAEDV
+211 HNREMGSYDNGADDV
-226 QAIQGT
+226 VAIPGT
-232 SIWCTLDMELQRYGE
+232 SIWSTLDMRLQRYGE

-254 GSVVAIEPKTGEIL
+254 GAIVAIEPKTGEIL

-281 VGTARPRNYVM
+281 VGTARPKNYGI
-292 LQEDPKKPLFNRA
+292 LLEDPKKPLFNRA
-305 LQASYPP
+305 LMASYPP

-318 ANGLIALQEHI
+318 ANGLIALQDGI
-329 VTPTSV
+329 ITPSTV
-335 YSCSGGGYHIG
+335 YSCSGGGYHLG
-346 NHVVHCHNCGG
+346 SHVVHCHNCGG

-364 QRSCNSYFCRAYYNI
+364 QRSCNTFFCRAYYNI
-379 LSNRK
+379 LSNRT

-393 TAWLDYMHSMGFAQ
+393 TAWLDYMMSMGFAQ
-407 KYETDLP
+407 KYDTDLP
-414 YELQGSIPTAAYFD
+414 YELKGSIPSAAYFD
-428 KKYNNSWNGNTVVSM
+428 KRYNNSWNGNTVVSM

-466 QGYYIRPHIVRAI
+466 QGYYIKPHVVRAI

-485 NTQYSNKI
+485 NTQFSEKI
-493 YSKIDPQHFV
+493 YSKIKPQHFA

-563 ENGGF
+563 ENAGF
-568 GASVACPIASLLAEF
+568 GATVACPIASLLAEQ
-583 YLNRK
+583 YLTGEVK
-588 VERTDLE
+588 RTDLE
-595 KRMKELSFR
+595 KRMKEMSFR

>member
-1 MESGFGRNRYY
+1 MAQDNSNRYY
-12 IIIAV
+12 IILGV
-17 LGILALVYI
+17 LGILMAIYTIRLFDLQ
-26 AVLFNIQILNKGY
+26 VLDKSYQR
-39 KTKANQNALRY
+39 KANENAIRE
-50 KTIHPARGLVYD
+50 KTIHPARGFIYD
-62 RNDSLLVYNEAAYD
+62 RNDSLLVYNDAAYD
-76 LMVVPAE
+76 LMVVPKE
-83 LRTFD
+83 LRPFD
-88 TVSLCKVLDLTKEQ
+88 TLELCRVLGLEIEE
-102 VIKKIEKATKYS
+102 VRKKIEKASKYS
-114 KILPSLFEQQIS
+114 GSVPSLFKQQIS
-126 KEDYGFIQE
+126 KEDYGYLQE
-135 KMYAFPGFY
+135 KMSEFPGFF
-144 VQNRTLRKYPYPIAA
+144 VQERTLRTYPQPIAA

-165 SEVNEADMEK
+165 SEVDEQEVEN

-199 GQKGQSVVLVDV
+199 GVKGKQKVLVDV
-211 HNREMGSYDNGAEDV
+211 HNREVGPFNNGDDDV
-226 QAIQGT
+226 VAVPGT
-232 SIWCTLDMELQRYGE
+232 SIWSTLDMQLQRYGE
-247 ELMQNKR
+247 ELMAGKR
-254 GSVVAIEPKTGEIL
+254 GAIVAIEPKTGEIL
-268 CIISSPSYDPNLL
+268 CLVSSPNYDPNLL
-281 VGTARPRNYVM
+281 VGTARPKNYGNLVM
-292 LQEDPKKPLFNRA
+292 DPQKPLFNRA
-305 LQASYPP
+305 LQAAYPP

-318 ANGLIALQEHI
+318 ANGLIALQDNI
-329 VTPTSV
+329 ITPSSV

-346 NHVVHCHNCGG
+346 SHVVHCHNCGG

-364 QRSCNSYFCRAYYNI
+364 QRSCNTFFCRAYYNI

-393 TAWLDYMHSMGFAQ
+393 TAWLDYMSSMGFLQ
-407 KYETDLP
+407 VFNTDLP
-414 YELQGSIPTAAYFD
+414 YELKGRIPTAEYFD

-466 QGYYIRPHIVRAI
+466 KGYYIRPHVVRAI
-479 GHRDSL
+479 GRKDSL
-485 NTQYSNKI
+485 NTQFNDKI
-493 YSKIDPQHFV
+493 YSKIEPRHFE

-536 NPHGAD
+536 NPHGRD

-550 PANDPKIVIFCLV
+550 PANDPQIVIFCLV

-568 GASVACPIASLLAEF
+568 GATVACPIASLMAEF

-588 VERTDLE
+588 VERKDLE
-595 KRMKELSFR
+595 QRMKELLIK

>member
-1 MESGFGRNRYY
+1 MQIQRRYY
-12 IIIAV
+12 IILLLIGLLAV
-17 LGILALVYI
+17 VYLAR
-26 AVLFNIQILNKGY
+26 LFSIQVLNKTY
-39 KTKANQNALRY
+39 KDKAEQNALRY
-50 KTIHPARGLVYD
+50 ITEHPARGLIYD
-62 RNDSLLVYNEAAYD
+62 RHDSLLVYNDAAYD
-76 LMVVPAE
+76 LMVVPNELREFDTAE
-83 LRTFD
+83 LCR
-88 TVSLCKVLDLTKEQ
+88 VLDLTKED
-102 VIKKIEKATKYS
+102 VKKKIARAMKYS

-126 KEDYGFIQE
+126 KEDYGFLQE
-135 KMYAFPGFY
+135 KMYEFPGFF
-144 VQNRTLRKYPYPIAA
+144 VQNRTLRSYPHPIAA

-165 SEVNEADMEK
+165 SEVNDQDMEN
-175 DSYYKMGDYIGKSG
+175 DNYYKMGDYIGKSG

-199 GQKGQSVVLVDV
+199 GVKGKRVVLVDV
-211 HNREMGSYDNGAEDV
+211 HNREMGSYDNGSEDV
-226 QAIQGT
+226 VPIPGT
-232 SIWCTLDMELQRYGE
+232 SLWSTLDLKLQRYGE

-254 GSVVAIEPKTGEIL
+254 GAIVAIEPKTGEIL
-268 CIISSPSYDPNLL
+268 CLISSPTYDPNLF
-281 VGTARPRNYVM
+281 VGTARPKNYGV

-305 LQASYPP
+305 LMASYPP

-318 ANGLIALQEHI
+318 ANGLIALQDGI
-329 VTPTSV
+329 ITPSTV
-335 YSCSGGGYHIG
+335 YTCSGGGYHLG

-357 LNIYSAI
+357 LNIYTAI
-364 QRSCNSYFCRAYYNI
+364 QRSCNSFFCRAYYNI

-393 TAWLDYMHSMGFAQ
+393 TAWLDYMTSMGFIQ

-414 YELQGSIPTAAYFD
+414 YELRGSIPSAEYFD

-466 QGYYIRPHIVRAI
+466 HGYYIKPHVVRAI

-485 NTQYSNKI
+485 STQFNEKI
-493 YSKIDPQHFV
+493 YSKIKPEHFV

-508 MKMVVTAGT
+508 MKLVVTSGT

-550 PANDPKIVIFCLV
+550 PANDPEIVIFCLV

-568 GASVACPIASLLAEF
+568 GATVACPIASLMAEL
-583 YLNRK
+583 YLNGEVK
-588 VERTDLE
+588 RTDLE
-595 KRMKELSFR
+595 KRMKELTLR

>member
-1 MESGFGRNRYY
+1 MQERNRYY
-12 IIIAV
+12 IV
-17 LGILALVYI
+17 LVALGLLALVYLVRI
-26 AVLFNIQILNKGY
+26 FSIQVLNKTY
-39 KTKANQNALRY
+39 KDKAEQNAMRY
-50 KTIHPARGLVYD
+50 ITEHPARGLIYD
-62 RNDSLLVYNEAAYD
+62 RNDSLLVYNDAAYD
-76 LMVVPAE
+76 LMVVPNELREFDTAE
-83 LRTFD
+83 LCR
-88 TVSLCKVLDLTKEQ
+88 VLDLTKEQ
-102 VIKKIEKATKYS
+102 VKKKIDKATKYS

-126 KEDYGFIQE
+126 KEDYGYLQE
-135 KMYAFPGFY
+135 KMYEFPGFF
-144 VQNRTLRKYPYPIAA
+144 VQNRTLRSYPNPIAA

-165 SEVNEADMEK
+165 SEVGEQDMEN
-175 DSYYKMGDYIGKSG
+175 DPYYQMGDYIGKSG

-199 GQKGQSVVLVDV
+199 GVKGKRVVLVDV
-211 HNREMGSYDNGAEDV
+211 HNREMGSYDNGSEDIV
-226 QAIQGT
+226 AVPGT
-232 SIWCTLDMELQRYGE
+232 SIWSTLDMKLQRYGE

-254 GSVVAIEPKTGEIL
+254 GSIVAIEPKTGEIL

-281 VGTARPRNYVM
+281 VGKARPKNYGV
-292 LQEDPKKPLFNRA
+292 LLNDPKKPLFNRA
-305 LQASYPP
+305 LMASYPP

-329 VTPTSV
+329 ITPSTV

-346 NHVVHCHNCGG
+346 SHTVHCHNCGG
-357 LNIYSAI
+357 LNIYTAI
-364 QRSCNSYFCRAYYNI
+364 QRSCNTFFCRAYYNI

-384 KYKNIDEAY
+384 KYKDVREAY
-393 TAWLDYMHSMGFAQ
+393 NAWLDYMASMGFAQ

-414 YELQGSIPTAAYFD
+414 YELKGSIPSSDYFD

-466 QGYYIRPHIVRAI
+466 RGYYIKPHVVKAI
-479 GHRDSL
+479 GRKDSL
-485 NTQYSNKI
+485 ITQYSEKI
-493 YSKIDPQHFV
+493 YSKIDKQHFG

-508 MKMVVTAGT
+508 MKQVVTAGT

-550 PANDPKIVIFCLV
+550 PADNPKIVIFCLV

-568 GASVACPIASLLAEF
+568 GANVACPIASLLAEQ
-583 YLNRK
+583 YLTGEVKR
-588 VERTDLE
+588 EDLE
-595 KRMKELSFR
+595 RRMKEMVLR

>member
-1 MESGFGRNRYY
+1 MKTQKRYY
-12 IIIAV
+12 IIIALV
-17 LGILALVYI
+17 ALLAAVYLVR
-26 AVLFNIQILNKGY
+26 LFSLQVLNKSY
-39 KTKANQNALRY
+39 KDKANQNALRY
-50 KTIHPARGLVYD
+50 ITEHPARGLIYD
-62 RNDSLLVYNEAAYD
+62 RNDSLLVYNDAAYD
-76 LMVVPAE
+76 LMVVPNELRDFDTAE
-83 LRTFD
+83 LCR
-88 TVSLCKVLDLTKEQ
+88 VLDLTKAE
-102 VIKKIEKATKYS
+102 VEKKIARATKYS

-126 KEDYGFIQE
+126 KEDYGFLQE
-135 KMYAFPGFY
+135 KMYEFPGFF
-144 VQNRTLRKYPYPIAA
+144 VQNRTLRSYPNPIAA

-165 SEVNEADMEK
+165 SEVNEQDMEN
-175 DSYYKMGDYIGKSG
+175 DNYYKMGDYIGKSG

-199 GQKGQSVVLVDV
+199 GVKGKRVVLVDV
-211 HNREMGSYDNGAEDV
+211 HNREMGSYDNGADDV
-226 QAIQGT
+226 VAIPGT
-232 SIWCTLDMELQRYGE
+232 SIWSTLDLRLQRYGE

-254 GSVVAIEPKTGEIL
+254 GAIVAIEPKTGEIL

-281 VGTARPRNYVM
+281 VGTARPKNYGVL
-292 LQEDPKKPLFNRA
+292 LQDPKKPLFNRA
-305 LQASYPP
+305 LMASYPP

-318 ANGLIALQEHI
+318 ANGLIALQDGI
-329 VTPTSV
+329 ITPSTI
-335 YSCSGGGYHIG
+335 YSCSGGGYHLG
-346 NHVVHCHNCGG
+346 SHVVHCHNCGG

-364 QRSCNSYFCRAYYNI
+364 QRSCNTFFCRAYYNI
-379 LSNRK
+379 LSNRT

-393 TAWLDYMHSMGFAQ
+393 TVWLDYMMSMGFAQ
-407 KYETDLP
+407 KYDTDLP
-414 YELQGSIPTAAYFD
+414 YELKGSIPSAAYFD
-428 KKYNNSWNGNTVVSM
+428 KRYNNSWNGNTVVSM

-466 QGYYIRPHIVRAI
+466 QGYYIKPHVVRAI

-485 NTQYSNKI
+485 NTQFSEKI
-493 YSKIDPQHFV
+493 YSKIKPQHFA

-563 ENGGF
+563 ENAGF
-568 GASVACPIASLLAEF
+568 GATVACPIASLLAEQ
-583 YLNRK
+583 YLTGEVK
-588 VERTDLE
+588 RTDLE
-595 KRMKELSFR
+595 KRMKEMSFR